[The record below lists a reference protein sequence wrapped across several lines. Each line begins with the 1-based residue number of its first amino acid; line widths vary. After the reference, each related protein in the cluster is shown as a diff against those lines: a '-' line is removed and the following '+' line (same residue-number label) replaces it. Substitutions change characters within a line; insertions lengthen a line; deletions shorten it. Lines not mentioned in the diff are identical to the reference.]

1 MLVFGQIEPI
11 GMGNLIPLPK
21 KTAKGLDGAVYN
33 QFAERMYRLLPHR
46 SMPTPALI
54 TDFGASI
61 RAISAYIDPEDDR
74 IRFTAFTETGDFLTD
89 DRTGQ
94 YVWYYNPSRN
104 SYENRTG
111 FEQGYV
117 VEHTVLPAFVVSSP
131 ATTPTVIATF
141 TLPEGSGTKK
151 VVGAGSFRTR
161 TEGTI
166 FPLLQHKPTVLRT
179 TDSGSSSAEIVV
191 RENTALSPL
200 FDPPYR
206 LIFCYYAQTLK
217 ERILLP
223 ATLSNARFTRGEIF
237 VRIQHSNIPAEVR
250 GNVAGVAVIAVW
262 GDQARI
268 IGFIS
273 ISASSEVSI
282 AINQETLAD
291 APTFNFH
298 TANLPYNPRVIKT
311 VGNRTFYLYPNEVR
325 ISALGRMWDIPDDLA
340 PIGVAGGGGIVEVP
354 NAVDVLPFGS
364 QFLLLT
370 KQGVYRL
377 FEPSEGEWASALL
390 PFPPPRLTSGSPL
403 FPTPAETTPNGVVY
417 YGGMWFEVSGVN
429 EAINIVNLPF
439 TLLPLLK
446 IQGSEPSIALGT
458 DGKVYLILDESFYE
472 VEAGG
477 GKDVVSVNGR
487 YFYARGTAVY
497 EIDPFA
503 PV

>member
-1 MLVFGQIEPI
+1 MLVFGEIEPM
-11 GMGNLIPLPK
+11 GMGNLVPLPK
-21 KTAKGLDGAVYN
+21 KTAKGLEGAVYN

-46 SMPTPALI
+46 SMPTPVLR
-54 TDFGASI
+54 TNFGASI
-61 RAISAYIDPEDDR
+61 RAISPYIDPETDS
-74 IRFTAFTETGDFLTD
+74 IRFTAFTEDGQFLSD
-89 DRTGQ
+89 DGTGQ
-94 YVWYYNPSRN
+94 YVWYYDPSLGH
-104 SYENRTG
+104 YQNRTG

-117 VEHTVLPAFVVSSP
+117 VDHTVLPHFAVGSP

-161 TEGTI
+161 PEGTI
-166 FPLLQHKPTVLRT
+166 FPLLQRKPTVLRN
-179 TDSGSSSAEIVV
+179 TDSGSASAEIVV
-191 RENTALSPL
+191 RENTALSPI

-206 LIFCYYAQTLK
+206 LIVCYYAETLK

-223 ATLSNARFTRGEIF
+223 ATLSTARFTRGEIF
-237 VRIQHSNIPAEVR
+237 VRIQQSNIPSEVR
-250 GNVAGVAVIAVW
+250 GNVGGVAVIVLWA
-262 GDQARI
+262 DQARI
-268 IGFIS
+268 VGFIA
-273 ISASSEVSI
+273 INTSSEVSI
-282 AINQETLAD
+282 AVNQETLAD

-298 TANLPYNPRVIKT
+298 TANIPYNPRVIRT

-340 PIGVAGGGGIVEVP
+340 PVGVAGGGGIVEVP

-377 FEPSEGEWASALL
+377 FEPTEGEWTAVLL
-390 PFPPPRLTSGSPL
+390 PFPPPRLTSGSFL
-403 FPTPAETTPNGVVY
+403 FPTPAKTTPNGVLY
-417 YGGMWFEVSGVN
+417 YGGMWFEIAGEN
-429 EAINIVNLPF
+429 EVINITHLPI

-446 IQGSEPSIALGT
+446 IEGSEPSIALGT

-477 GKDVVSVNGR
+477 GRDVVSVNGR

-503 PV
+503 PA

>member
-1 MLVFGQIEPI
+1 
-11 GMGNLIPLPK
+11 MGNLIPLPK
-21 KTAKGLDGAVYN
+21 KTAKGLQGAVYN

-46 SMPTPALI
+46 SMSNPTLI
-54 TDFGASI
+54 TDFLAPIRSI
-61 RAISAYIDPEDDR
+61 SPYIDPTDESL
-74 IRFTAFTETGDFLTD
+74 RFTVITTTGSFLSD
-89 DRTGQ
+89 DGTAH
-94 YVWYYNPSRN
+94 YVWYFDPSRN
-104 SYENRTG
+104 GYQNRTG

-117 VEHTVLPAFVVSSP
+117 VDHTILPQFVLGSSD
-131 ATTPTVIATF
+131 TPTVIATF
-141 TLPEGSGTKK
+141 ILPEGAGTKK
-151 VVGAGSFRTR
+151 VVGAGSFRIR
-161 TEGTI
+161 AEGGI
-166 FPLLQHKPTVLRT
+166 FPLLQHKPQVVLG
-179 TDSGSSSAEIVV
+179 SGIAEIRV
-191 RENTALSPL
+191 REDTTLSPL

-206 LIFCYYAQTLK
+206 LIFCYYVDTEK

-223 ATLSNARFTRGEIF
+223 ATLSTARFTRGRFF
-237 VRIQHSNIPAEVR
+237 VQINRSQIPAEVR
-250 GNVAGVAVIAVW
+250 GNVAGVAVIALW
-262 GDQARI
+262 TDQARI
-268 IGFIS
+268 IRFIPLTTTE
-273 ISASSEVSI
+273 EVPI
-282 AINQETLAD
+282 IINQETLAD

-298 TANLPYNPRVIKT
+298 TANLPYNPRAIKT
-311 VGNRTFYLYPNEVR
+311 VGNRTFYFYPNEVR

-390 PFPPPRLTSGSPL
+390 PFPPPRLVDAYAL
-403 FPTPAETTPNGVVY
+403 FPTPAETTPNGVMY
-417 YGGMWFEVSGVN
+417 YGGMWFEVSGAN
-429 EAINIVNLPF
+429 ETINITHLPI

-446 IQGSEPSIALGT
+446 IEGSEPSIALGT

-477 GKDVVSVNGR
+477 GKDVVSFNGR
-487 YFYARGTAVY
+487 FFYAKETAVY

>member
-1 MLVFGQIEPI
+1 MLVFGQIEPL
-11 GMGNLIPLPK
+11 GMGNLMPLPK
-21 KTAKGLDGAVYN
+21 KTARGLQGAVYN

-46 SMPTPALI
+46 SMPNPILLI
-54 TDFGASI
+54 DFGE
-61 RAISAYIDPEDDR
+61 P
-74 IRFTAFTETGDFLTD
+74 IRFFYPFIDVDDNLQFTAITEAGRFLSHT
-89 DRTGQ
+89 RQPQ
-94 YVWYYNPSRN
+94 YVRYFNPATNTVESR
-104 SYENRTG
+104 EG
-111 FEQGYV
+111 FQQGYV
-117 VEHTVLPAFVVSSP
+117 VDHTVLPTFVVDSP
-131 ATTPTVIATF
+131 ATAPTVIATF
-141 TLPEGSGTKK
+141 ALPQGTGTKK
-151 VVGAGSFRTR
+151 VVGAGTLGSGGT
-161 TEGTI
+161 GTI
-166 FPLLQHKPTVLRT
+166 FPLIQHKPRVG
-179 TDSGSSSAEIVV
+179 SGGGVEIRV
-191 RENTALSPL
+191 RENTSLSSI

-206 LIFCYYAQTLK
+206 LIFCYYVETPK

-223 ATLSNARFTRGEIF
+223 ATLSTTRFTRGEVF
-237 VRIQHSNIPAEVR
+237 VQINSNNIPAEVR
-250 GNVAGVAVIAVW
+250 GNIAGVAVIALW
-262 GDQARI
+262 GDQTRI
-268 IGFIS
+268 MRFIPIGTTGET
-273 ISASSEVSI
+273 AI
-282 AINQETLAD
+282 AINQETLAN

-403 FPTPAETTPNGVVY
+403 FPTPAETTPNGIMY

-472 VEAGG
+472 VETGS

-503 PV
+503 LV